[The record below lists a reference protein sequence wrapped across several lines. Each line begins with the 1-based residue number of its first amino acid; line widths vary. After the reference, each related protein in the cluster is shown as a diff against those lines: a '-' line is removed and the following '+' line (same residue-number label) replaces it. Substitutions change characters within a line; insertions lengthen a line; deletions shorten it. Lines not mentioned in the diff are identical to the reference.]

1 MIRPILAILVAAVL
15 LTGCDVP
22 EVEVT
27 GPVYSGPEVTRIIVD
42 KADRKMYLMH
52 DSRTWKSYDVEL
64 GFTPQGDKVRQGD
77 GRTPEGEYF
86 INRRNNRSIFHLS
99 LGINYP
105 NAQDRAEARALGVSP
120 GGDIFIH
127 GARRKTSPIGPDWT
141 AGCISVENHEIE
153 EIWKMVSRNG
163 VPVTINP

>member
-1 MIRPILAILVAAVL
+1 MIKTLLSIFAAIIL
-15 LTGCDVP
+15 LTGCTVP

-27 GPVYSGPEVTRIIVD
+27 GPVYTGPEVTRIVVD
-42 KADRKMYLMH
+42 KGDRKMYLMH
-52 DSRTWKSYDVEL
+52 HKRTLKSYDVEL
-64 GFTPQGDKVRQGD
+64 GFNPMGDKVRQGD

-86 INRRNNRSIFHLS
+86 IDRRNNASIFHLS

-105 NAQDRAEARALGVSP
+105 NAHDRAQARARGVSP

-153 EIWKMVSRNG
+153 QIWLMVPRNG